1 MSRTLMKPVNK
12 NIGPRLKKLRTE
24 RNLSLGKLATELAQH
39 VTIHLEGKSGETRI
53 LAIENSKNNLTPELA
68 IAYSKYFDVSLE
80 YIFCLSD
87 DMQPENRTIK
97 EVLGLEDSAIA
108 KIAKIKKVSET
119 QSETQLEI
127 LNFLIEHDFIK
138 GLIESF
144 DSFVYTTRS
153 LSESKIIS
161 FDDRLTDD
169 KQKEDAKIVE
179 LIPRWRLERS
189 VSALIDKIADLM
201 VNSEKIKYPDSQQS
215 SPAISQ

>member
-1 MSRTLMKPVNK
+1 MVIP
-12 NIGPRLKKLRTE
+12 TE
-24 RNLSLGKLATELAQH
+24 RRKIH
-39 VTIHLEGKSGETRI
+39 VKDFNET
-53 LAIENSKNNLTPELA
+53 
-68 IAYSKYFDVSLE
+68 
-80 YIFCLSD
+80 C
-87 DMQPENRTIK
+87 
-97 EVLGLEDSAIA
+97 
-108 KIAKIKKVSET
+108 
-119 QSETQLEI
+119 
-127 LNFLIEHDFIK
+127 K